1 MLEWWS
7 NYDQI
12 ISLNKN
18 FTYPDIFNAAKEALD
33 IIDSVHPVQENKLR
47 DAIDTVL
54 KKKTPHQESVA
65 KKKEQYPRAYE
76 RWSKEEERDLKDLYR
91 KHLSVNEMASALQRQ
106 PGAISSRL
114 ARLGLVE
121 DSSSSWFYMEGY

>member
-1 MLEWWS
+1 MPTNEILCKRSTTILELIAEGL

-47 DAIDTVL
+47 DVIDTVL
-54 KKKTPHQESVA
+54 KKKTLRSFSYRGTFFQKCTSTG
-65 KKKEQYPRAYE
+65 KKT
-76 RWSKEEERDLKDLYR
+76 SK
-91 KHLSVNEMASALQRQ
+91 
-106 PGAISSRL
+106 AISNR
-114 ARLGLVE
+114 
-121 DSSSSWFYMEGY
+121 W